1 MPSHNST
8 SNLDGIAERIR
19 AALSTKHQAREAVY
33 PLTRKVVQEAANAIR
48 AVHREAFDEAAAQ
61 LTAAKGFL
69 TEIERNTSGHADLRN
84 TGYVEMA
91 EKEYAEASCV
101 FALGKGEPLPD
112 PDAIGVQYPAYL
124 NGLGEAAGELRRM
137 VLDAL
142 RKDDVHR
149 CEAILGEMDDIY
161 TMLATMDFPDALTGN
176 LKRTTDMVRG
186 VTERTRGD
194 LTMALRQARLEAKL
208 GDVEKKLDGKR

>member
-1 MPSHNST
+1 MSSHNST
-8 SNLDGIAERIR
+8 SNLDSIGEKIR
-19 AALSTKHQAREAVY
+19 AALGQKHQAREAVY

-48 AVHREAFDEAAAQ
+48 AVHRGAFDEATAQ
-61 LTAAKGFL
+61 LKAAKGFL
-69 TEIERNTSGHADLRN
+69 TEIERNTSGHEDLRN

-91 EKEYAEASCV
+91 EKEYAEACCV
-101 FALGKGEPLPD
+101 YALGKGDALPD
-112 PDAIGVQYPAYL
+112 PDGLGVQYPAYL

-142 RKDDVHR
+142 RKDNVQR

-161 TMLATMDFPDALTGN
+161 TMLSTMDFPDALTGN

-208 GDVEKKLDGKR
+208 SDVEKRLG